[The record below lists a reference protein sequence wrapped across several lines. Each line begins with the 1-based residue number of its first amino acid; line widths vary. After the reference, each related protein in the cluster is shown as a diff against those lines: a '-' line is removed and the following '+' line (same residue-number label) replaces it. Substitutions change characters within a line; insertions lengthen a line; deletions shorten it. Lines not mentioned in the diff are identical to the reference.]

1 MIMVNENIEKDI
13 FDTLQKIKL
22 KINYLLN
29 EIDDNERNIELKNN
43 EELENSTNYYNLYK
57 QYRNLKIK
65 YIILSVLTMGL
76 YHIKDKYDYKMRREI
91 LEEALDKLSVEYDYI
106 INEIAT
112 SEETKIQNKEK
123 LSKYR
128 EYYSEIDEIQLLQN
142 CTDEYISKRLQYIK
156 SQLI

>member
-1 MIMVNENIEKDI
+1 MVNENIEKDI

-76 YHIKDKYDYKMRREI
+76 YYIKDKYDYKMRREI